1 MKELR
6 VSAAGD
12 IRRIAFAFDPG
23 RNVILLA
30 AGDKRRAN
38 ENRFFRDLIRFA
50 DSRSASHPAT

>member
-12 IRRIAFAFDPG
+12 IWRIAFALDPG

-38 ENRFFRDLIRFA
+38 EDRFFRDLIRFV
-50 DSRSASHPAT
+50 DSRFAGHLAT